1 MAKQILIG
9 IKEKELSEIAHYLMI
24 YFPFDEE
31 MCSYTDAW
39 MGELYENKY
48 PLVSKGMWMGELYEN
63 KYPLVSKGM
72 WSGIV
77 DLKTHKLLN
86 WKHEYGD
93 LYLQAKICDSG
104 TYFLLDKDKKAICRI
119 AGYVPNGLI
128 PESDDCG
135 DYLRLRIN
143 SDGTIENWP
152 ENPDYSDF
160 TEGSEFV
167 ERIDTNIEEEPIL
180 NTRVEFTY
188 SQLMTKLL
196 QLPKFLQLEI
206 GKALVAN
213 ASEGFEEE

>member
-9 IKEKELSEIAHYLMI
+9 IKEKKLSEVAHYLMI
-24 YFPFDEE
+24 YFPYNEE
-31 MCSYTDAW
+31 MCSYMDA
-39 MGELYENKY
+39 
-48 PLVSKGMWMGELYEN
+48 WMGELYEN

-104 TYFLLDKDKKAICRI
+104 TYFLLDKDKKAIW
-119 AGYVPNGLI
+119 
-128 PESDDCG
+128 SDDCG
-135 DYLRLRIN
+135 DYIRLSIN

-160 TEGSEFV
+160 IEGSESV
-167 ERIDTNIEEEPIL
+167 ERIDTDIKEEPIL
-180 NTRVEFTY
+180 DTRVEFTY
-188 SQLMTKLL
+188 SQLMAKLL

-213 ASEGFEEE
+213 ATEGFEEDE